1 MTIEEKI
8 ETKKA
13 RIESLSKKIKQ
24 DTALLNRLKQELLQ
38 LENKQVRT
46 IMDELQLSPA
56 DIVAKLQEIAAQS
69 EQKEA

>member
-13 RIESLSKKIKQ
+13 RIESLSKKIKR

-38 LENKQVRT
+38 LENKQVRN

>member
-13 RIESLSKKIKQ
+13 HIESLSKKIKR

-56 DIVAKLQEIAAQS
+56 DIVAKLQEIVAQS

>member
-13 RIESLSKKIKQ
+13 RIESLSKKIKR

-46 IMDELQLSPA
+46 IMNELQLSPA

>member
-8 ETKKA
+8 ETKKT
-13 RIESLSKKIKQ
+13 RIESLSKKIKR

>member
-13 RIESLSKKIKQ
+13 RIESLSKKIKR

>member
-8 ETKKA
+8 EAKKL
-13 RIESLSKKIKQ
+13 RIESLAKKIKR

-56 DIVAKLQEIAAQS
+56 DIVAKLQAIAAQA
-69 EQKEA
+69 EQKED